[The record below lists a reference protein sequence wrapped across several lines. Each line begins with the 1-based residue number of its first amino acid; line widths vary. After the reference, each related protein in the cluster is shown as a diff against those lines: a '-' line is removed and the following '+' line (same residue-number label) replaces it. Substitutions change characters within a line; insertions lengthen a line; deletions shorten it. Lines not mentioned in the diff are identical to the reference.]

1 MKVVILGQKK
11 IVNGE
16 MIYRTYVD
24 NHYEKTPKMP
34 VKQGETIKTLV
45 SPFPFDVFTDNDY
58 DDEAESFA
66 EYEACYLLV
75 DAKLTQHQL
84 NKMSSG
90 NRSSYL
96 FYNCEMTFLDEFNEP
111 FQYALSAYHKY
122 RKLGTW
128 DLVTW
133 MPHQKIRSEAEF
145 EAMSEIFEIDY
156 NDTVS
161 RGYKQSISFDH
172 YIIPYL
178 PQLVDKPDLKFG
190 DGGYFIRDI
199 ETLNAIDTISVPQL
213 LKFIK
218 QYVYDINTLL
228 AFWTTHPLLGED
240 WFWHELAKPNS
251 WPSKALLES
260 NEAYAQLAGFDWQ
273 RLFEWRYDQLRS
285 SDHRDLTAFFHSA
298 SIEAAYQK
306 DAALYEDYL
315 ETQPDESEEDD
326 DYDAYY
332 DDDDD
337 WYGWDDDDDDTVYPP
352 LDKRVAYLSRYIHP
366 FENVLKRHDF
376 ELKFPEVSAV
386 VWDRYYDN
394 L

>member
-1 MKVVILGQKK
+1 MKIVILGQKK
-11 IVNGE
+11 LVDGKT
-16 MIYRTYVD
+16 IYRTYVN

-34 VKQGETIKTLV
+34 IKQGETIKTLV

-58 DDEAESFA
+58 YDEAESFA

-90 NRSSYL
+90 SRSSYL
-96 FYNCEMTFLDEFNEP
+96 FYNCEMTFLNEFNEP
-111 FQYALSAYHKY
+111 FQYALSEYYKY

-145 EAMSEIFEIDY
+145 KAMSEIFEIDY
-156 NDTVS
+156 DDSVS

-190 DGGYFIRDI
+190 DGGYFIKDI
-199 ETLNAIDTISVPQL
+199 ETLNAIDTLSVPQL

-218 QYVYDINTLL
+218 QYVYDINILL
-228 AFWTTHPLLGED
+228 VFWTTHPLLGED
-240 WFWHELAKPNS
+240 WFWHQLENPNS
-251 WPSKALLES
+251 WPSKALLET
-260 NEAYAQLAGFDWQ
+260 NEPYTQIRRFDWH
-273 RLFEWRYDQLRS
+273 RLFEWRYNQLRS
-285 SDHRDLTAFFHSA
+285 SDHRDLDAFFHSA

-306 DAALYEDYL
+306 GASAYEAYL

-326 DYDAYY
+326 GYDPYY

-337 WYGWDDDDDDTVYPP
+337 WYGWDDDDTVYPP
-352 LDKRVAYLSRYIHP
+352 LDKRVGYLIRYIHP
-366 FENVLKRHDF
+366 FETVLKRHDF
-376 ELKFPEVSAV
+376 ELKFPEVPAV
-386 VWDRYYDN
+386 VWDRYDQRQQ
-394 L
+394 

>member
-1 MKVVILGQKK
+1 MKIVILGQKK
-11 IVNGE
+11 LVDGKT
-16 MIYRTYVD
+16 IYRTYVN

-34 VKQGETIKTLV
+34 IKQGETIKTLV

-58 DDEAESFA
+58 YDEAESFA

-90 NRSSYL
+90 SRSSYL
-96 FYNCEMTFLDEFNEP
+96 FYNCEMTFLNEFNEP
-111 FQYALSAYHKY
+111 FQYALSEYYKY

-128 DLVTW
+128 DLVIW

-145 EAMSEIFEIDY
+145 KAMSEIFEIDY
-156 NDTVS
+156 DDSVS

-190 DGGYFIRDI
+190 DGGYFIKDI
-199 ETLNAIDTISVPQL
+199 ETLNAIDTLSVPQL

-218 QYVYDINTLL
+218 QYVYDINILL
-228 AFWTTHPLLGED
+228 VFWTTHPLLGED
-240 WFWHELAKPNS
+240 WFWHELENPNS
-251 WPSKALLES
+251 WPSKALLET
-260 NEAYAQLAGFDWQ
+260 NEPYTQIRRFDWH
-273 RLFEWRYDQLRS
+273 RLFEWRYNQLRS
-285 SDHRDLTAFFHSA
+285 SDHRDLDAFFHSA

-306 DAALYEDYL
+306 GAAAYEAYL

-326 DYDAYY
+326 GYDPYY

-337 WYGWDDDDDDTVYPP
+337 WYGWDDDDTVYPP
-352 LDKRVAYLSRYIHP
+352 LDKRVGYLIRYIHP
-366 FENVLKRHDF
+366 FETVLKRHDF
-376 ELKFPEVSAV
+376 ELKFPEVPAV
-386 VWDRYYDN
+386 VWDRYDQRQQ
-394 L
+394 